1 MGQRNRFGQE
11 APPLGPPGSLFRST
25 DSVARI
31 RLILALFLLLVVAVF
46 TAQNFQVVDVRFL
59 AWKLEISRAI
69 LVFGL
74 LGIGFVLGWLASS
87 YRKLSSA

>member
-1 MGQRNRFGQE
+1 
-11 APPLGPPGSLFRST
+11 
-25 DSVARI
+25 VARI
-31 RLILALFLLLVVAVF
+31 RLILGLFLLLAVAVF

-87 YRKLSSA
+87 YLKLSGASS